1 MLKLKSKKA
10 LSLVDSCLGVVF
22 ERFFENDTTVGE
34 TQPGMAR
41 HPRPFEWL
49 RKTKVALL
57 SQ

>member
-41 HPRPFEWL
+41 HPRPFESL

-57 SQ
+57 S